1 MTRHRLGR
9 TPPVLQELDE
19 QLDQILSSVTAVPVP
34 GSGCGSRNVERR
46 YVLAKLKDGSEA
58 QAPLTADMLLG
69 IGEDEKEKMAEQ
81 LRVQGGARDKGR
93 FPGLDVDAV
102 EVPRPPQASQ
112 VLQWSSELAKAFA
125 KAWRLRVDN
134 VDFCESVCRCG
145 ERLIALRRH
154 TLAYQEADWAAEAK
168 FKVARVTVPGSE
180 CPECKGR
187 MKVGGPFH
195 CGPLYDRDFLQ
206 RCLQVPAARRRRG
219 DADRREVGR
228 LEVLDLFRR
237 PPLRRCVWV
246 VEDALSEGNKGLAGA
261 GCGSSKATRAL
272 YYKLPN
278 LCKSLKVNQMPL
290 RQFRGTLISLG
301 YRVSHFHREPQ
312 GEGRREGRQPVA
324 SFVERS
330 WPRHMLKPGLA
341 TVGFDCC
348 GACISFRSITSRTE
362 QNMVS
367 VSTKTKDNV
376 FVHVKVAVQ
385 QSVMPESTQEA
396 MYKLDN
402 VHAQIESY
410 VADVVRSFIPQMTLD
425 ESFEK
430 KDPKRG
436 RRWRDGVTPNA
447 EVVASMNEINKQ
459 KRLRDASQMAAEAE
473 KIKVVK
479 AAEAQAD
486 AAQLQGEGIAR
497 QRRAIID
504 GLRDSITHGSGEQLS
519 TEKISELL
527 LITQYFETL
536 RDVAANNR
544 SSTVFL
550 PSGPGAVGDVSA
562 QIRNGLLTGAAG
574 APGQLTM

>member
-1 MTRHRLGR
+1 M
-9 TPPVLQELDE
+9 Q
-19 QLDQILSSVTAVPVP
+19 Q
-34 GSGCGSRNVERR
+34 VERGC
-46 YVLAKLKDGSEA
+46 L
-58 QAPLTADMLLG
+58 PCTNCM
-69 IGEDEKEKMAEQ
+69 
-81 LRVQGGARDKGR
+81 
-93 FPGLDVDAV
+93 
-102 EVPRPPQASQ
+102 
-112 VLQWSSELAKAFA
+112 
-125 KAWRLRVDN
+125 
-134 VDFCESVCRCG
+134 
-145 ERLIALRRH
+145 
-154 TLAYQEADWAAEAK
+154 
-168 FKVARVTVPGSE
+168 VTVPQD
-180 CPECKGR
+180 K
-187 MKVGGPFH
+187 
-195 CGPLYDRDFLQ
+195 YY
-206 RCLQVPAARRRRG
+206 A
-219 DADRREVGR
+219 
-228 LEVLDLFRR
+228 
-237 PPLRRCVWV
+237 
-246 VEDALSEGNKGLAGA
+246 VEKFGKFS
-261 GCGSSKATRAL
+261 
-272 YYKLPN
+272 
-278 LCKSLKVNQMPL
+278 
-290 RQFRGTLISLG
+290 
-301 YRVSHFHREPQ
+301 
-312 GEGRREGRQPVA
+312 
-324 SFVERS
+324 
-330 WPRHMLKPGLA
+330 HMLKPGLA
-341 TVGFDCC
+341 TVGLDCC
-348 GACISFRSITSRTE
+348 GACVSFRSITSRTE

-385 QSVMPESTQEA
+385 QSVMPESTELA

-430 KDPKRG
+430 KDDISDAVQKKLSTEMAAFG
-436 RRWRDGVTPNA
+436 FAINKALVTEVSPNA

-504 GLRDSITHGSGEQLS
+504 GLRDSITHGSGEHLS